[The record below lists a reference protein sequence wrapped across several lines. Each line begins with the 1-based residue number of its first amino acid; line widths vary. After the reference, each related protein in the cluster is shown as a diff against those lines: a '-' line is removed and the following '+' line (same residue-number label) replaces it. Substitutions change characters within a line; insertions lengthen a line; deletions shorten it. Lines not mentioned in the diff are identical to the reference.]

1 MKSREMQRVSPERQL
16 PAGNIK
22 GVAMIEFARWAT
34 TKHRTRVESA
44 FQRMPAHFVAQLNT
58 QSPTLGLIATDWYSA
73 ELIHAFLD
81 AVLHGLS
88 GEARF
93 EFFREATRAFTRQ
106 TMGGVHKGLAQILE
120 SPERYAHH
128 AQRIWSA
135 YYDSGVY
142 TVDLLGD
149 YSALCRVERWRGHHP
164 LMCLWTWCAISSI
177 FESMG
182 IGAVDVQRQAC
193 VSEGA
198 SACEFAAHW
207 RD

>member
-1 MKSREMQRVSPERQL
+1 MKSREMQRVSPERQWA
-16 PAGNIK
+16 AGSIK

-34 TKHRTRVESA
+34 SKHRSRVEAA
-44 FQRMPAHFVAQLNT
+44 FQRMPAHLVAQLNT
-58 QSPTLGLIATDWYSA
+58 QSPTLGLIATDWYGA
-73 ELIHAFLD
+73 DLIQAFFE
-81 AVLHGLS
+81 AVLHGLP
-88 GEARF
+88 GDARF
-93 EFFREATRAFTRQ
+93 EFFREASRAFTRL
-106 TMGGVHKGLAQILE
+106 TMSGVHKGLAQILE

-142 TVDLLGD
+142 TVELVGD
-149 YSALCRVERWRGHHP
+149 HSALCRVERWRSHHP
-164 LMCLWTWCAISSI
+164 LLCLWTWCAIGAV
-177 FESMG
+177 FESMRLD
-182 IGAVDVQRQAC
+182 AVNIQRQSC